1 MSPLQTLIDAGLT
14 LRSDG
19 ERLIVTPASALTE
32 PLRGLI
38 RDRKPELLVSI
49 RRAEALTADLL
60 AAINRCCDVRGDND
74 RNRSDLIAE
83 AATLPPHLMADAREH
98 FVAEA
103 ERFSHACALPG
114 HQPAT
119 ERTPE

>member
-1 MSPLQTLIDAGLT
+1 MQLAELQACNSGEKLHVARAKECNTQLGNLTAHRLPAALID
-14 LRSDG
+14 S
-19 ERLIVTPASALTE
+19 
-32 PLRGLI
+32 
-38 RDRKPELLVSI
+38 
-49 RRAEALTADLL
+49 
-60 AAINRCCDVRGDND
+60 INRCCDVRGDDD
-74 RNRSDLIAE
+74 RNRADLIAE

-98 FVAEA
+98 FDAEA